1 MKTAYRIMKLR
12 SGETVICK
20 ITNSSKSTVTLDRP
34 MELHFPQF
42 VDVKGNTKKG
52 RPCMKNWL
60 AGTDDISIDIPNDY
74 VAVFL
79 SPTREMIHLY
89 EEHKKKEDT
98 NFETPTEDELSLLEM
113 LTGMKPSEEY
123 SEDLSGESEEKE
135 PLVGIKIEIPPVIWM
150 SMLAHGLLGGGEDE
164 WKPPDDQDDFFGNH
178 YEDWSPNPNDN

>member
-42 VDVKGNTKKG
+42 VDVRGNTKKG
-52 RPCMKNWL
+52 PPCMKNWL
-60 AGTDDISIDIPNDY
+60 AGTDEISIIIPNDY

-79 SPTREMIHLY
+79 PPTKEMIHLY
-89 EEHKKKEDT
+89 EEHKQREDT
-98 NFETPTEDELSLLEM
+98 VFETPTEDELSLLEM
-113 LTGMKPSEEY
+113 LTGMKPSSEEE
-123 SEDLSGESEEKE
+123 SEESEEKE
-135 PLVGIKIEIPPVIWM
+135 PSVGIKIEIPPVIWM
-150 SMLAHGLLGGGEDE
+150 SMLAHGLLGGVEDE
-164 WKPPDDQDDFFGNH
+164 WKPPDDRDDFFGNH